1 MAIQGSTD
9 ASSANDNPRIIC
21 LVRVGGAS
29 LRIRRFHGIEGE
41 LSISRVE
48 PFQTWPLSH
57 FSHIVRRVLSTQKF
71 GYASSAPLGVRG
83 PGGRPLQE
91 TPRFTAIGTTII
103 IFARQAEPEQSAEV
117 A

>member
-9 ASSANDNPRIIC
+9 ASSANDNPRIVC
-21 LVRVGGAS
+21 SVRVGGAS
-29 LRIRRFHGIEGE
+29 LRIRRIHGIEGE
-41 LSISRVE
+41 LSE
-48 PFQTWPLSH
+48 PFQTCPLWH
-57 FSHIVRRVLSTQKF
+57 FGHIVRRVLSTQKF

-91 TPRFTAIGTTII
+91 TPRFAAIGTTII
-103 IFARQAEPEQSAEV
+103 IFTRQAEPEQSAEV